1 MVHSTHCRWAARG
14 PPHSGVFAETGG
26 GVAEVDLSDGSFTI
40 PAEPPVFRLLES
52 VEPPE
57 GAFPVIR
64 VDVGDPRAD
73 PPEPMVSGAAVLEPG
88 FPPNQP
94 PFGSDASAFGGALP
108 MEGSAT
114 LGILGT
120 FEDPLALLSI
130 PLGAAGVGTA
140 TGGFLDQ
147 RDPQTGFRI
156 QVWGNPWTTGEVRTF
171 DTTAGPG
178 TATAGPSFDRD
189 PLPHEILRETGFD
202 RRDPDGLGPI
212 RLVTAVGIWQSATNT
227 TTPTVFAIADLI
239 FVPEPGPARGL
250 VAAGASLAAVAFT
263 RRRRARDAGAPSP

>member
-1 MVHSTHCRWAARG
+1 VLLG
-14 PPHSGVFAETGG
+14 PFVLTGTGG
-26 GVAEVDLSDGSFTI
+26 GVAEVDLSYGSFPI

-73 PPEPMVSGAAVLEPG
+73 PPEPMVSGAALLEPG

-94 PFGSDASAFGGALP
+94 PFGSGASALGGALP

-114 LGILGT
+114 LGIFGT
-120 FEDPLALLSI
+120 FEDPFVLLSI

-147 RDPQTGFRI
+147 RDPETGVRI
-156 QVWGNPWTTGEVRTF
+156 QVWGNPSTTGEVRT
-171 DTTAGPG
+171 
-178 TATAGPSFDRD
+178 
-189 PLPHEILRETGFD
+189 
-202 RRDPDGLGPI
+202 
-212 RLVTAVGIWQSATNT
+212 
-227 TTPTVFAIADLI
+227 
-239 FVPEPGPARGL
+239 FVPEPGPARGS
-250 VAAGASLAAVAFT
+250 VAAGTSLAAVAFA
-263 RRRRARDAGAPSP
+263 RRRRARDAGGPSP